1 MKYKI
6 FIFSFLVGLGLA
18 SFGATDV
25 FAATKP
31 ALSVFTSANKINTI
45 QMVSLTALASSHL
58 GEAVSSIAIDF
69 GGNKQ
74 TCENKYY
81 CDITVG
87 PFEKKGNVKY
97 TVEAKMKI
105 NGKETR
111 TVKKGVI
118 AVVPTSAVLKEK
130 SEAPIALSVF
140 TSTNKIDTQQT
151 VDVTAL
157 AISQIGSQGTI
168 PSITI
173 DVGGVKQTCE
183 DLNFCKLTAGPFEK
197 KGNVKYV
204 VEAKMR
210 LSVVK
215 NGKISSKEIRSVKKG
230 VITVVAAKKAAAA
243 KTPVAETSNI
253 SNAGGPQSGTGTN
266 VASGANY
273 KGPFPAPEG
282 MVLTGITGEDKFQNP
297 TGNGTYRFKIQTA
310 WKKNIACLDETRTVV
325 GSKGKTWEEGYWK
338 GGDLGKTAKSAI
350 IVVYDETPKGDKA
363 GTALYDE
370 GYKAGYAAGFADI
383 APPYVYGCHDDEGF
397 DISKYD
403 KDGWVK
409 QSVDKLPGL
418 SALYMPAEGEVLSN
432 LDSVLGSSGV
442 VFSFDDINSPI
453 NKTALNV
460 GKPKLNISRIDLI
473 EGQLDSAEAA
483 LSAAEFAKA
492 FYNQQKKVIENKYK
506 GSCTVAEAAVTDEV
520 YGNNSFANLA
530 FITVCL
536 DSSGGENKWALSK
549 YGFMKMPGDKMLMVS
564 IGGVDNVKTNGADST
579 DSAKIPSKD
588 FIAQLYSK
596 IQVK

>member
-6 FIFSFLVGLGLA
+6 FIFTLLTGLGLA
-18 SFGATDV
+18 SFGITFAD
-25 FAATKP
+25 AATQP
-31 ALSVFTSANKINTI
+31 ALSVFTSSNRINTE

-58 GEAVSSIAIDF
+58 GAAVSSIIIDF

-74 TCENKYY
+74 ICENAYY
-81 CDITVG
+81 CDINVGPFDKKGNVKYTVEAKMKSANGKESRTVKKGVIVVVAPSAVLKEKIRTPITLSVFTSTNKIDTQQTVDLTALASVQVGEPVSSITIDVGGVKQTCENLYFCQLTAG

-97 TVEAKMKI
+97 TVEAKM
-105 NGKETR
+105 T
-111 TVKKGVI
+111 
-118 AVVPTSAVLKEK
+118 L
-130 SEAPIALSVF
+130 
-140 TSTNKIDTQQT
+140 
-151 VDVTAL
+151 VTA
-157 AISQIGSQGTI
+157 
-168 PSITI
+168 
-173 DVGGVKQTCE
+173 
-183 DLNFCKLTAGPFEK
+183 
-197 KGNVKYV
+197 
-204 VEAKMR
+204 
-210 LSVVK
+210 K
-215 NGKISSKEIRSVKKG
+215 NGKVTSKEVRSIKKG
-230 VITVVAAKKAAAA
+230 VITVVAAKKVA
-243 KTPVAETSNI
+243 TPVTEKPATSYVGG
-253 SNAGGPQSGTGTN
+253 SQPSAGAS
-266 VASGANY
+266 VVSGANY

-282 MVLTGITGEDKFQNP
+282 MVLTGTTGEDKFQNP
-297 TGNGTYRFKIQTA
+297 TGNGTYRFKIQTS

-370 GYKAGYAAGFADI
+370 GYKAGYAAGFADV

-409 QSVDKLPGL
+409 QSMDKLPGL
-418 SALYMPAEGEVLSN
+418 SALYLPVEGAVLSN

-460 GKPKLNISRIDLI
+460 GKPKLNISRVDFI

-483 LSAAEFAKA
+483 LSAAEFAQA

-506 GSCTVAEAAVTDEV
+506 GSCAVADPAITDEA
-520 YGNNSFANLA
+520 YGDNNFANLA

-536 DSSGGENKWALSK
+536 NSSGGENKWALSK
-549 YGFMKMPGDKMLMVS
+549 YSFMKMPGDKMLMVS
-564 IGGVDNVKTNGADST
+564 IGGIDDVKAKGADTT